1 MKLEHF
7 TYGLFNG
14 HGYVLTKS
22 SGLDAVTTKAM
33 MDKLVALDQD
43 TQLLWNTPLVI
54 SCTHIEPA
62 TDEFGRVGKWNH
74 TILIDLNDYLTLT
87 QPRRLI
93 EQHFLHKPD
102 KPPAMLQPLTI
113 K

>member
-33 MDKLVALDQD
+33 MDKLVALDRD
-43 TQLLWNTPLVI
+43 TQLLWTTPPVI

-62 TDEFGRVGKWNH
+62 TDEFGRQGKWNH
-74 TILIDLNDYLTLT
+74 TIIISLEEYLLLT
-87 QPRRLI
+87 QPQTFIR
-93 EQHFLHKPD
+93 QHFLSKPS
-102 KPPAMLQPLTI
+102 KPPSELKPLTI
-113 K
+113 Q